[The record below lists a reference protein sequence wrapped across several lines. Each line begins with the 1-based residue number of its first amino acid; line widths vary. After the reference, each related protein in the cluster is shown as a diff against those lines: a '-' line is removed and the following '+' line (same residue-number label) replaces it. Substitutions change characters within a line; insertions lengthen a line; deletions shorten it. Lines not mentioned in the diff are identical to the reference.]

1 MADVRWGIVS
11 AGHIAGTFARD
22 VAYAENARVTTVAA
36 RSGDAAAKFAAAHGI
51 PGACEGYEA
60 LFADPDIDA
69 VYVATPHTLH
79 LPHTLAAFDAG
90 KAALCEKPVTTSAED
105 FRTMRAAAART
116 DRYLMEGMWTWFLPA
131 IVKAKEWVD
140 AGRIGELRHVKA
152 DFGYPITYDPEK
164 RVYNAELAGGCLFDM
179 GIYPVALARLFTSR
193 APSTIEV
200 VSRFAPNG
208 VDDDVVMLCNYEDCV
223 ATLAT
228 SFRCKL
234 QNAAY
239 IIGTEGYI
247 AIPDFWRAREC
258 SLYVLHDVVDTFA
271 DDRRGSGF
279 EFQIAAVSK
288 DILQGRKESP
298 VVTHAASLA
307 FQEDMDRV
315 RAKFRPGRRQSDPA
329 CTSPA

>member
-1 MADVRWGIVS
+1 MAEIRWGIVS
-11 AGHIAGTFARD
+11 AGDIAGTFARD
-22 VAYAENARVTTVAA
+22 IAYTDNARVGAVAA
-36 RSGDAAAKFAAAHGI
+36 RSGDAASRFAADHGI
-51 PGACEGYEA
+51 PEAFEGYEA

-79 LPHTLAAFDAG
+79 LEHSLAALDAG
-90 KAALCEKPVTTSAED
+90 KAVLCEKPVTTGAAD
-105 FRTMRAAAART
+105 FETLLQAAARA

-131 IVKAKEWVD
+131 IDKAKAWVD

-152 DFGYPITYDPEK
+152 DFGYPIPYDPGK

-193 APSTIEV
+193 APSTMEV
-200 VSRFAPNG
+200 ISRFAPNG
-208 VDDDVVMLCNYEDCV
+208 VDDDVVMLFNYDDCV

-234 QNAAY
+234 QNTAY
-239 IIGTEGYI
+239 IIGTKGYI
-247 AIPDFWRAREC
+247 EIPHFWRAPEC
-258 SLYVLHDVVDTFA
+258 TLYVLHDAVDAFV

-279 EFQIAAVSK
+279 EFQIAAASD
-288 DILQGRKESP
+288 DIPQGRKESA

-307 FQEDMDRV
+307 FQEDLDRV
-315 RAKFRPGRRQSDPA
+315 RATF
-329 CTSPA
+329 